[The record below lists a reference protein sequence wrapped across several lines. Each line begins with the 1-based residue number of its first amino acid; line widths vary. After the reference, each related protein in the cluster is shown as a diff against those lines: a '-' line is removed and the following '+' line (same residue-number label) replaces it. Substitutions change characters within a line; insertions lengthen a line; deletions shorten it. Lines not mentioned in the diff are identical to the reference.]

1 MSFFKRKD
9 PSKLQEQLASIKGP
23 SFQSEDQNEW
33 KPTVD
38 KSGNG
43 SAVIRFLPGKGDE
56 GLPFVKIVNHGFKGK
71 NGKWYIENCTS
82 THGDYDSCPV
92 CKHISEKDL
101 FNSNKQ
107 EYDALKRK
115 TSFWANIL
123 IVKDPGNPENE
134 GKVFKF
140 RFGFKIMEKINA
152 KVEVDESLGETPLDV
167 TCPFE
172 GANFIMKIKTVGKF
186 LNYDDSYFGPVSE
199 IENIES
205 ESVQKRLFE
214 GMHDIMS
221 IASKDKFNS
230 YEKNLEKFNQVWSG
244 SSTKSAS
251 SAADD
256 LEAELNEFNA
266 EIELEETKVETKPKT
281 SSIDTGDDDLDSML
295 ADLD

>member
-23 SFQSEDQNEW
+23 SFQSEDPNEW

-38 KSGNG
+38 KAGNG

-123 IVKDPGNPENE
+123 VVKDPGNPENE

-152 KVEVDESLGETPLDV
+152 KVEVDESLGESPIDV

-186 LNYDDSYFGPVSE
+186 LNYDDSYFGSSSE

-205 ESVQKRLFE
+205 EAVQKRLFE
-214 GMHDIMS
+214 GMHDVMS

-244 SSTKSAS
+244 ASAKSAS
-251 SAADD
+251 TAADE
-256 LEAELNEFNA
+256 LEDELNEFNA
-266 EIELEETKVETKPKT
+266 EIELEETKPETKPKS